1 MEELVVHRERI
12 ASDYDH
18 IVELVRFRGR
28 EKSNSLRASRLEV
41 TSLCPVSS

>member
-1 MEELVVHRERI
+1 VDELVVHRERNV
-12 ASDYDH
+12 SDYDH

-28 EKSNSLRASRLEV
+28 KKSNSLRASRLEV